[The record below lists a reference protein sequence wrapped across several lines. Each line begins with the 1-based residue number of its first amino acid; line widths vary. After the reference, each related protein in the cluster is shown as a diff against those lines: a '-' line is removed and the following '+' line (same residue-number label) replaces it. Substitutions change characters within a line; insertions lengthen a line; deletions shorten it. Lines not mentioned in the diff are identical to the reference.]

1 MEGGKHEAAP
11 LGCTSILSGHAGSAI
26 KGLGRRGA
34 QDGIDGFTFIVAG
47 SIGGEVKV
55 HGVNSID

>member
-1 MEGGKHEAAP
+1 MESGKDEAAP
-11 LGCTSILSGHAGSAI
+11 LGRASILSGHAGSAI

-34 QDGIDGFTFIVAG
+34 QDGIDGFSFIVTG
-47 SIGGEVKV
+47 NIGGEVKV